1 MKSLQLFLLSLFL
14 VFISCG
20 DKTPKKIKVDSPIK
34 NYETPKGVYTEEM
47 VEKEAPKPTLVFTV
61 QIGAN
66 KKESAVFSSIDNVQ
80 VSQENG
86 MFKYRLGSFKTYQ
99 EAKSFRK
106 TIVHKFPGAFV
117 QAVKNKQAISIQE
130 AIK

>member
-1 MKSLQLFLLSLFL
+1 MKKILVLLCFALIL
-14 VFISCG
+14 ISCG
-20 DKTPKKIKVDSPIK
+20 SKESKKEIIPEKKVESITVPEVK
-34 NYETPKGVYTEEM
+34 
-47 VEKEAPKPTLVFTV
+47 KEAPKPTLVFTV

-66 KKESAVFSSIDNVQ
+66 KKESPVYSSIDNVQ

-86 MFKYRLGSFKTYQ
+86 MFKYRLGSFKTCQ

>member
-1 MKSLQLFLLSLFL
+1 MKKILVLLSFTL

-20 DKTPKKIKVDSPIK
+20 SEEQKKEIIPEKKV
-34 NYETPKGVYTEEM
+34 ETVAIPVVK
-47 VEKEAPKPTLVFTV
+47 KEAPKPTLVFTI
-61 QIGAN
+61 QIGATE
-66 KKESAVFSSIDNVQ
+66 KRSSVYSSIENVQ

-86 MFKYRLGSFKTYQ
+86 MYKYRLGAFTTCQ

-117 QAVKNKQAISIQE
+117 QAVKNMQSIAIQE
-130 AIK
+130 ALK

>member
-20 DKTPKKIKVDSPIK
+20 ETKTKEEIIPEKKV
-34 NYETPKGVYTEEM
+34 ETVPVVK
-47 VEKEAPKPTLVFTV
+47 KEVPKPTLVFTV

-80 VSQENG
+80 VSKENG
-86 MFKYRLGSFKTYQ
+86 MFKYRLGSFKTYK

-106 TIVHKFPGAFV
+106 TLVHKFPGAFV
-117 QAVKNKQAISIQE
+117 QAVKNNQAISIQE

>member
-1 MKSLQLFLLSLFL
+1 MRKILVLLCFTL

-34 NYETPKGVYTEEM
+34 NVETPIRVHTEEI
-47 VEKEAPKPTLVFTV
+47 VEIEDPKPTLVFTV
-61 QIGAN
+61 QVGAT
-66 KKESAVFSSIDNVQ
+66 KKRSSVYASIENIQ
-80 VSQENG
+80 ISQENG
-86 MFKYRLGSFKTYQ
+86 MFKYRLGSFNTYQ

-117 QAVKNKQAISIQE
+117 QAVKNKQAVSIQE